1 MEGGNWDIC
10 LGFSTNN
17 LTKWRVLLQLWTDK
31 GVELRGYECFLPIL
45 EVGNSVHSIAIR
57 KITY

>member
-1 MEGGNWDIC
+1 M
-10 LGFSTNN
+10 
-17 LTKWRVLLQLWTDK
+17 QLWIDK

-57 KITY
+57 KITYYICH